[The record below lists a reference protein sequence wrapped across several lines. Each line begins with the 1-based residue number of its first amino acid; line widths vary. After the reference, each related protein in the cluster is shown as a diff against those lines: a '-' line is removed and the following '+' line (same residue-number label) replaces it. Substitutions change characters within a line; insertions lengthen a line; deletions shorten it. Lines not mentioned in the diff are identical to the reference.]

1 MATTTPN
8 FGWPVPTSTDLVK
21 NGATAIEAL
30 GDAIDASMAD
40 LEGGTTGQILAKNS
54 NTDMDFVWTTPNPG
68 DITGVTA
75 SSPLTGGGTSGDV
88 TIGILSGTTSNLG
101 AVQLSTSTSSTSTSL
116 AATASAVKS
125 AYDLANAAVPNSIVN
140 AKGDLIGASANDTP
154 AILSVGN
161 NGETLVADSSTSTGL
176 RYQGSQAAGRNAII
190 NGNFDIWQR
199 GTSFS
204 INNNTAFTADRF
216 VATVTNSMTLS
227 RQTTGV
233 PAGSQYCLRMA
244 STFSNSVADFFQY
257 IETANVVPLQGKTVT
272 FSTRLRKNAA
282 NTSDA
287 IILVQKSATT
297 DAGSGASWTTISS
310 TTVPTASLP
319 TGTTSAD
326 WYLATLTISI
336 PNDATA
342 NSLRVYISTSSQI
355 ANTAYLEIAQ
365 VSLEIGSVPTT
376 FSRAGGTIQGELA
389 ACQRYYYRST
399 GYTNSRYST
408 GFNETTTNFIAYIKP
423 TVTMRV
429 TPTAVDYS
437 NLQTYDGAFRTIT
450 NVTLVSAVSDSFCVN
465 CTVSGVTA
473 NQSGVL
479 NGSSASSFIGF
490 SAEL

>member
-1 MATTTPN
+1 
-8 FGWPVPTSTDLVK
+8 
-21 NGATAIEAL
+21 
-30 GDAIDASMAD
+30 
-40 LEGGTTGQILAKNS
+40 
-54 NTDMDFVWTTPNPG
+54 
-68 DITGVTA
+68 
-75 SSPLTGGGTSGDV
+75 
-88 TIGILSGTTSNLG
+88 
-101 AVQLSTSTSSTSTSL
+101 
-116 AATASAVKS
+116 
-125 AYDLANAAVPNSIVN
+125 
-140 AKGDLIGASANDTP
+140 
-154 AILSVGN
+154 
-161 NGETLVADSSTSTGL
+161 L

-216 VATVTNSMTLS
+216 VATVTNTMTLS

-282 NTSDA
+282 NTADA

-297 DAGSGASWTTISS
+297 DAGSGATWTTISS

-326 WYLATLTISI
+326 WYLATLTIAI

-342 NSLRVYISTSSQI
+342 NSLRVYISTAAQI

-376 FSRAGGTIQGELA
+376 FTRAGGTIQGELS
-389 ACQRYYYRST
+389 ACMRYYQNQYVSSNRFAL
-399 GYTNSRYST
+399 
-408 GFNETTTNFIAYIKP
+408 GFSISTTTGKAIAALP
-423 TVTMRV
+423 VAMRV
-429 TPTAVDYS
+429 PPTSMSYGGTVIW
-437 NLQTYDGAFRTIT
+437 YDGIGGAS
-450 NVTLVSAVSDSFCVN
+450 VGTLVSENPTTISCGLAF
-465 CTVSGVTA
+465 SGSSGLTA
-473 NQSGVL
+473 NRPIGITG
-479 NGSSASSFIGF
+479 NSADAYLAF